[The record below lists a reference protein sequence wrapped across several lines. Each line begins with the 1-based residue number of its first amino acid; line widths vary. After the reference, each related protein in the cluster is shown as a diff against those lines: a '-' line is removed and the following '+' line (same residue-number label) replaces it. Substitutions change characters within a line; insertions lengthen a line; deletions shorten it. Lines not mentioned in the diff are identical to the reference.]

1 MFWGFNMKILCLVGI
16 LLVSSAW
23 AFDPMAPPGFQKKS
37 VPASTLKKAAKIA
50 PKYIL
55 RQIVIRGDRKSAVI
69 NGYVLNEGDLIK
81 GAKVMKIEA
90 NKVILEISK
99 KQKTLQLKPNIA
111 RVRR

>member
-1 MFWGFNMKILCLVGI
+1 M
-16 LLVSSAW
+16 
-23 AFDPMAPPGFQKKS
+23 
-37 VPASTLKKAAKIA
+37 
-50 PKYIL
+50 
-55 RQIVIRGDRKSAVI
+55 IRGDRKSAVI

-90 NKVILEISK
+90 NKVILEISN